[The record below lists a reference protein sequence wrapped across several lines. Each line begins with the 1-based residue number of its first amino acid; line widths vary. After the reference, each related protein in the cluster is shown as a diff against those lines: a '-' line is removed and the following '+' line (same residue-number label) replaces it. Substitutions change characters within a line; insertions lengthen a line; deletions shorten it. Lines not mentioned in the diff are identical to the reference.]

1 MLDLVKNF
9 LFEKFW
15 LPIVD
20 ESVYYNP
27 YNTVTYALIFGLL
40 VLYVIYPVIKKLD
53 IDIDEKF
60 IAGFIPFMMF
70 GGSTRVLKDVNT
82 INTILLETP
91 FVYLLLFSIGVSILY
106 LSERVQ
112 EHYDI
117 EYYKT
122 LAITG
127 AILFISTIPFYTF
140 KEPLALAT
148 FTFISILW
156 LTAGYLILKY
166 YKTEFFNLNFA
177 FPVSAHYLDA
187 TSTLV
192 ALSHGADEK
201 HVIGRRFIEIFG
213 NWGMFPLKT
222 LVIIPI
228 VIYIIRNFD
237 GEEKVF
243 YIFIITLL
251 GVGIATRNLI
261 QTIAIG

>member
-27 YNTVTYALIFGLL
+27 YNTITYALLFGLL
-40 VLYVIYPVIKKLD
+40 VLYVIYPAIKKLD

-70 GGSTRVLKDVNT
+70 GGSIRVLKDVET
-82 INTILLETP
+82 INSILLETP
-91 FVYLLLFSIGVSILY
+91 FVYLILFSLGLSLLY
-106 LSERVQ
+106 SSKKLE
-112 EHYDI
+112 EKYELD
-117 EYYKT
+117 YYKT
-122 LAITG
+122 LSIGGT
-127 AILFISTIPFYTF
+127 LFFLSTLPFF
-140 KEPLALAT
+140 NLVQPLAIIS
-148 FTFISILW
+148 FTGISILW
-156 LTAGYLILKY
+156 LTLGYLILRY
-166 YKTEFFNLNFA
+166 YKKEFFNLNFA
-177 FPVSAHYLDA
+177 FPVSAHYFDA

-201 HVIGRRFIEIFG
+201 HVIGRRFIDIFG

-228 VIYIIRNFD
+228 VVYIVRNFE
-237 GEEKVF
+237 GEERAF

-251 GVGIATRNLI
+251 GVGIATRNII
-261 QTIAIG
+261 QTVAIG